1 MQLVTVL
8 GLELILARLHH
19 VLHGMGLTL
28 AELLAIHLRLS
39 RHLEL
44 TLKLAVHLRLTLNV

>member
-44 TLKLAVHLRLTLNV
+44 TLKLAVHLRLALNV